1 MSPAA
6 LTFRIAVRE
15 LCEFTAKTGD
25 LDLRFTP
32 SPTAEQGKEGH
43 RYIGSTRGPTYQT
56 EVALS
61 GDYKELHVRGRADGF
76 DPENHQ
82 LEEFKTCIGD
92 WRRIPENHRALHWAQ
107 LKIYGH
113 LLCVK
118 QARDSINL
126 GLIYFD
132 VLSQKEHPIV
142 ELYSKADLAFHF
154 ENQCN
159 LFLVF
164 ARAQL
169 QHRKLRDDSLAALQ
183 FSHPTFRDGQ
193 RMLAEAVYRQAVFK
207 HTEQAPTGSVLLA
220 QAPTGIGKTIG
231 VLFPLL
237 KAMPRAG
244 IDKLFY
250 LTAKGTGRQ
259 LAINTLSP
267 LHEANPVMPIRA
279 LELIARDNACVHLD
293 KACHG
298 DSCPLANGFYDR
310 LGAARDAALAL
321 IDKKST
327 VCLDQASVLSVALNH
342 SICPYYLSQ
351 DLVRWCDVVIGDYN
365 YYFDSSAL
373 LFSLG
378 ALNEWRVVVAID
390 ETHNLIERGRAMYSA
405 QLSIRQLRDTLE
417 FARDRKFKD
426 IRKPLDKAY
435 KLWKALEAE
444 QSGKPY
450 AVLTVPPPNLLAL
463 LQDSITAILALQ
475 TEQRATPI
483 DLQLQTFMLDA
494 LRFTRLADAFDQH
507 AMADQSINTKSH
519 TLSSVLAIRNVIPAP
534 WLAPRFA
541 SAHCTIAFSATL
553 TPWHFYRNMLG
564 FPEGDKTQFIDVPSP
579 FSREQ
584 LQVNLNRKISTRY
597 THREQSIEPICALI
611 NEQFNWKPGNY
622 LAFFSSFDYMDQ
634 VLQSVQLNHPSIP
647 LWAQSRGMDTAA
659 RSQFLDRFALGS
671 QGIGFAV
678 MGGIF
683 GEGIDLPGNR
693 LIGAFVATLGLPQ
706 INPVNEQMRAQIQAK
721 FGDGYEYTY
730 LYPGLQKVVQA
741 AGRVIRTTA
750 DRGTVHLID
759 DRFLQPKIRGLLP
772 QWWGL

>member
-1 MSPAA
+1 MKSAA
-6 LTFRIAVRE
+6 HSFRIAVRE

-43 RYIGSTRGPTYQT
+43 RYIGSTRPPTYQT

-61 GDYKELHVRGRADGF
+61 GDFEELRIRGRADGY
-76 DPENHQ
+76 DPQNHQ

-92 WRRIPENHRALHWAQ
+92 PRRIPENHRALHWAQ
-107 LKIYGH
+107 LKIYGY
-113 LLCVK
+113 LFCMK
-118 QARDSINL
+118 QACETIHL

-132 VLSQKEHPIV
+132 VLTQKEHPII
-142 ELYSKADLAFHF
+142 ESHTRADLAFHF
-154 ENQCN
+154 ETQCN
-159 LFLVF
+159 RFLVF

-169 QHRKLRDDSLAALQ
+169 QHRKRRNDSLESLQ
-183 FSHPTFRDGQ
+183 FSHPTFREGQ
-193 RMLAEAVYRQAVFK
+193 RILAKAVYRQAV
-207 HTEQAPTGSVLLA
+207 QSPSGSVLLA

-237 KAMPRAG
+237 KAMPKAN
-244 IDKLFY
+244 IDKIFY

-259 LAINTLSP
+259 LAINTLAP
-267 LHEANPVMPIRA
+267 LHRANPVMPIRA
-279 LELIARDNACVHLD
+279 LELIARDKACVHLD

-298 DSCPLANGFYDR
+298 DSCPLAKGFYDR
-310 LGAARDAALAL
+310 LSGARDAALKL
-321 IDKKST
+321 IDEKST
-327 VCLDQASVLSVALNH
+327 LCLDQAATLSIALEH
-342 SICPYYLSQ
+342 GVCPYYLSQ

-373 LFSLG
+373 LFALST
-378 ALNEWRVVVAID
+378 LNEWRVGLAID

-405 QLSIRQLRDTLE
+405 QLSIRQLRDTLQ
-417 FARDRKFKD
+417 FARDKKLKD

-435 KLWKALEAE
+435 KIWKALESE
-444 QSGKPY
+444 QSDRPY
-450 AVLTVPPPNLLAL
+450 AVLATPPPNLLAC
-463 LQDSITAILALQ
+463 LQDSVTAILALQ
-475 TEQRATPI
+475 TAQRATPI
-483 DLQLQTFMLDA
+483 DVQLQSFMLEA

-507 AMADQSINTKSH
+507 AMADQSIDTKSH

-534 WLAPRFA
+534 WLTPRFN

-553 TPWHFYRNMLG
+553 TPWDFYRNMLG
-564 FPEGDKTQFIDVPSP
+564 FPEAQMTQFIDVPSP

-597 THREQSIEPICALI
+597 ADREHSVEPIQVLI
-611 NEQFNWKPGNY
+611 NEQFNWSPGNY
-622 LAFFSSFDYMDQ
+622 LAFFSSFDYMEQ
-634 VLQSVQLNHPSIP
+634 VLQAVQLNHPNIP
-647 LWAQSRGMDTAA
+647 TWAQSRGMDATA
-659 RSQFLDRFALGS
+659 RSQFLERFAPGG

-693 LIGAFVATLGLPQ
+693 LIGAFIATLGLPQ
-706 INPVNEQMRAQIQAK
+706 MNPVNEQMRSKIHAK

-750 DRGTVHLID
+750 DRGTIHLID
-759 DRFLQPKIRGLLP
+759 DRFLQAKIRGLLP

>member
-1 MSPAA
+1 MK
-6 LTFRIAVRE
+6 LEVQTFRIAVRE
-15 LCEFTAKTGD
+15 LVEFTAKTGD

-43 RYIGSTRGPTYQT
+43 RYIGSTRPPTYQT
-56 EVALS
+56 EVALT
-61 GDYKELHVRGRADGF
+61 GDFEELRIRGRADGY
-76 DPENHQ
+76 DPQSHQ

-92 WRRIPENHRALHWAQ
+92 SRRIPENQRTLHWAQ
-107 LKIYGH
+107 LKIYGYM
-113 LLCVK
+113 LCAK
-118 QARDSINL
+118 QDCDSVNL

-132 VLSQKEHPIV
+132 VLTQKEQAV
-142 ELYSKADLAFHF
+142 VQTYSKTDLQRHF
-154 ENQCN
+154 EAQCKR
-159 LFLVF
+159 FLMF
-164 ARAQL
+164 ARAQM
-169 QHRKLRDDSLAALQ
+169 QHRKKRNESLETLRFA
-183 FSHPTFRDGQ
+183 HPKFREGQ
-193 RMLAEAVYRQAVFK
+193 RILAEAVYKHAVQ
-207 HTEQAPTGSVLLA
+207 TSSGSVLLA

-237 KAMPRAG
+237 KAMPKAR

-259 LAINTLSP
+259 LAINTLAP
-267 LHEANPVMPIRA
+267 LHEANPMMPIRA
-279 LELIARDNACVHLD
+279 LELIARDKACVHLD

-298 DSCPLANGFYDR
+298 DSCPLAKGFYDR
-310 LGAARDAALAL
+310 LAGARDAALKLVDENSAL
-321 IDKKST
+321 
-327 VCLDQASVLSVALNH
+327 CLDQATLLTIALEH
-342 SICPYYLSQ
+342 TICPYHLSQ

-373 LFSLG
+373 LFALTE
-378 ALNEWRVVVAID
+378 LNEWRVALAID
-390 ETHNLIERGRAMYSA
+390 ETHNLIERGRSMYSA
-405 QLSIRQLRDTLE
+405 QLSIKQLRDTLQ
-417 FARDRKFKD
+417 FAREKKLKD
-426 IRKPLDKAY
+426 IRRTLDKTY
-435 KLWKALEAE
+435 KQWKALEAE
-444 QSGKPY
+444 QSNQSY
-450 AVLTVPPPNLLAL
+450 AVLTLPPPKILGF
-463 LQDSITAILALQ
+463 LQDSVTAILALQ
-475 TEQRATPI
+475 TQQGATPI
-483 DLQLQTFMLDA
+483 DAPLQSFMLEA

-507 AMADQSINTKSH
+507 AMADQSIDTRSH

-541 SAHCTIAFSATL
+541 CAHCAIAFSATL

-564 FPEGDKTQFIDVPSP
+564 LPEGDKTQFVDVPSP

-584 LQVNLNRKISTRY
+584 LSIHLNRKISTRY
-597 THREQSIEPICALI
+597 THREQSIAPICALI
-611 NEQFNWKPGNY
+611 NEQFNWNPGNY
-622 LAFFSSFDYMDQ
+622 LAFFSSFDYMEQ
-634 VLQSVQLNHPSIP
+634 VLQAVQLNHPNIP
-647 LWAQSRGMDTAA
+647 LWAQSRRMDSDA
-659 RSQFLDRFALGS
+659 RIQFLERFAPGS

-706 INPVNEQMRAQIQAK
+706 MNAVNEQIRAKIQAK

-741 AGRVIRTTA
+741 AGRVIRTTD
-750 DRGTVHLID
+750 DRGTIHLID